1 MTRTIEEFLGDYRSP
16 RVSVRVTQRADL
28 LAEHVRLQAAH
39 KAAVRGDMS
48 ENRLAEAPGIVEQ
61 LKAIEAEIAASEFTF
76 TFEALGRQEYLQLLA
91 AHPPRQEDRAERLSF
106 NGETFPPALV
116 AASAVEPTISAEQA
130 EQLFTTLSDAQFS
143 KLWNAALSVNIGDD
157 SAPKSV
163 LRSVTTEQN
172 DGSSTTA
179 SPEGSLE
186 APSSDE

>member
-39 KAAVRGDMS
+39 KRATRGDLS
-48 ENRLAEAPGIVEQ
+48 ENRLPEAPGIVDE
-61 LKAIEAEIAASEFTF
+61 LRAVEAAIAASEFEF

-91 AHPPRQEDRAERLSF
+91 AHPPRHEDRTERLSF

-116 AASAVEPTISAEQA
+116 AASAVEPAISEAQA
-130 EQLFTTLSDAQFS
+130 AQLVERLSDAQFS
-143 KLWNAALSVNIGDD
+143 KLWNAALTVNIGDD

-163 LRSVTTEQN
+163 LRSATTEQN

-179 SPEGSLE
+179 SPEESLE